1 MLAESHNEI
10 AIGVVRETG
19 KTIERRVDI
28 KMWERERR
36 NREESCTERGED
48 VWVERRQRGGG

>member
-1 MLAESHNEI
+1 MLAESHNEF

-19 KTIERRVDI
+19 KTIERRVVI

-36 NREESCTERGED
+36 NREES
-48 VWVERRQRGGG
+48 